1 MSKNSKDESHG
12 SNQAKRARTSKT
24 VSRCYDCE
32 QVYQPI
38 SKEHKFCT
46 KCSADKPINAVAV
59 DQSNLGNKKSQSS
72 LSLRKPSVWKLEPIK
87 LVPKNQ
93 PGILSVPNGSL
104 LIDLAG
110 TNLRSAIPHINLPME
125 TAKRTLTG
133 IRTKEVDAVQVIKN
147 ISSSSTTLG
156 SETPTT
162 CAIGKSSS
170 ATAVR
175 KSTDSIPLAVIDL
188 STSSCDESN
197 NDEDENQ
204 VICMENAISSQIAS
218 FKNEAGDSCPSE
230 FHQLTQLSKTD
241 LCRSMPPSKSSG
253 SGEKPS
259 TELLDNPEH
268 LTIRNVPQHVS
279 NHMLDFSTLE
289 LDDLRVKE
297 VELKTMLIPYQ
308 LDYDEISSVQKRI
321 TELESRHSAEKEML
335 FDKEGVVKSFEL
347 KVVQSQCVVEAFAEE
362 RDSLRN
368 HIKEAGAAVELARSS
383 CDSTEMGVNE
393 IKRKLEESKDEVVKN
408 YLITILAK
416 KEERAKD
423 AEAKAKYTVSQ
434 LEEAE
439 KDLKKTEGDLK
450 SKEAVHHEMLLQGE
464 KLKSELMA
472 LHDTCNSTDEEVKR
486 AHSQLESLLQ
496 GNNLENFCKYFE
508 LKEQLLEIQ
517 CKIECSEHERKLE
530 KERLEFQQS
539 LEIKL
544 VLKKKDLDAERE
556 KRSQMLSLSP

>member
-1 MSKNSKDESHG
+1 MSKHSKDESHG

-59 DQSNLGNKKSQSS
+59 DQSNLGNKKSQPS

-110 TNLRSAIPHINLPME
+110 MNSRSGIPHINLPME
-125 TAKRTLTG
+125 TAKRTLTE

-156 SETPTT
+156 SETTTT
-162 CAIGKSSS
+162 CAIGKISS
-170 ATAVR
+170 A
-175 KSTDSIPLAVIDL
+175 
-188 STSSCDESN
+188 
-197 NDEDENQ
+197 
-204 VICMENAISSQIAS
+204 
-218 FKNEAGDSCPSE
+218 
-230 FHQLTQLSKTD
+230 TD

-297 VELKTMLIPYQ
+297 VELKKMLIPYQ

-362 RDSLRN
+362 RDSLLN

-393 IKRKLEESKDEVVKN
+393 IKRKLEESKDDVVKN
-408 YLITILAK
+408 YLLTILAK

-434 LEEAE
+434 LEEAG
-439 KDLKKTEGDLK
+439 KDLKKTEEDLK

-472 LHDTCNSTDEEVKR
+472 LHDTCNSTDKEVKR

-530 KERLEFQQS
+530 KERKEFQQS

-544 VLKKKDLDAERE
+544 VLKKKDLDTERE

>member
-170 ATAVR
+170 A
-175 KSTDSIPLAVIDL
+175 
-188 STSSCDESN
+188 
-197 NDEDENQ
+197 
-204 VICMENAISSQIAS
+204 
-218 FKNEAGDSCPSE
+218 
-230 FHQLTQLSKTD
+230 TD

>member
-170 ATAVR
+170 ATGTGILRKSTDSIPLAVR

-204 VICMENAISSQIAS
+204 
-218 FKNEAGDSCPSE
+218 
-230 FHQLTQLSKTD
+230 D

>member
-204 VICMENAISSQIAS
+204 
-218 FKNEAGDSCPSE
+218 
-230 FHQLTQLSKTD
+230 D